1 MSKRRKKNRGD
12 PSKPRPTRAPA
23 PRSASSP
30 SSDREATSNPSLLVY
45 ALLGVS
51 VFLFTY
57 LHLYAL
63 PQMTYFAG
71 GFSMPDTRLF
81 GYDVAYIERLR
92 NVMDDDALGQLNF
105 LHKTAGILF
114 PVSCFFVSW
123 AVAGLIMR
131 RGIFRWCIV
140 GLAGVFAVLDIVEGF
155 IIDRILAMEPL
166 DAGLVA
172 VSSVITMVSWSL
184 LVLVGAIV
192 VGVAVM
198 RIIRG
203 SLENPAER

>member
-1 MSKRRKKNRGD
+1 MSKRRKRNRGN
-12 PSKPRPTRAPA
+12 PSRPQPGHAAQRRPGASHRAG
-23 PRSASSP
+23 R
-30 SSDREATSNPSLLVY
+30 DTNSNPSLLVY

-51 VFLFTY
+51 VFLFAY

-71 GFSMPDTRLF
+71 GFAMPDTRLF

-92 NVMDDDALGQLNF
+92 NVMDQDALGQLNF
-105 LHKTAGILF
+105 LHKTAGVLF
-114 PVSCFFVSW
+114 PVSCFFAAW

-131 RGIFRWCIV
+131 RGVFRWCV
-140 GLAGVFAVLDIVEGF
+140 VVMAGLFAVLDIVEGF
-155 IIDRILAMEPL
+155 VIDRILTMEPL
-166 DAGLVA
+166 NSGLVA
-172 VSSVITMVSWSL
+172 ASSVMTMVSWSL

-192 VGVAVM
+192 LGVAVM

-203 SLENPAER
+203 SLENPAQR

>member
-12 PSKPRPTRAPA
+12 PSRSQSSRPPA
-23 PRSASSP
+23 PRASRSGQ
-30 SSDREATSNPSLLVY
+30 SHREATSNPGLLVY

-51 VFLFTY
+51 VFLFAY

-92 NVMDDDALGQLNF
+92 NVMDDVALGQLSF
-105 LHKTAGILF
+105 LHKTAGVLF
-114 PVSCFFVSW
+114 PVSCFFAAW

-131 RGIFRWCIV
+131 RGAFRWCV
-140 GLAGVFAVLDIVEGF
+140 VALAGIFAVLDIAEGF
-155 IIDRILAMEPL
+155 VIDRILTMEPL
-166 DAGLVA
+166 DTGLVA
-172 VSSVITMVSWSL
+172 ASSAMTMVSWSL

-192 VGVAVM
+192 LGVAVM